1 MCVSSTITTSSVQLY
16 QVGVG
21 DISDALRGA
30 PLWDVECDAK
40 LRAQSWCTRLWQWW
54 SGGWWCRVGGDA
66 AISQMHFAASP
77 SMSAS
82 SNASTDCV
90 RAARH
95 TLFWILGG
103 ILGQFF
109 PHVKKHFTLDHP
121 KCSGKNNG
129 RQGKFVLRQI
139 DWARL
144 SALVRVPNGPVV
156 LGTCSNFAT
165 RRVPSIVEL
174 QDTGTAH
181 VWCWNFYSIICQ
193 NDLYQTFPADL
204 ITKCRVSLAKRVAY

>member
-1 MCVSSTITTSSVQLY
+1 MCVSCTITTSSVQLY

-95 TLFWILGG
+95 TLFWILGE

-139 DWARL
+139 NWARL
-144 SALVRVPNGPVV
+144 SALVRVPNSRGSEV
-156 LGTCSNFAT
+156 GN
-165 RRVPSIVEL
+165 
-174 QDTGTAH
+174 
-181 VWCWNFYSIICQ
+181 
-193 NDLYQTFPADL
+193 
-204 ITKCRVSLAKRVAY
+204 

>member
-1 MCVSSTITTSSVQLY
+1 MHLISQYSQQKQKTHLGVQKNIVGSLNNSMDLSAPIARFPTMLYRRSNLHNVCKLHDYDFIRATLSSGSGRYFRCTEGCSSL
-16 QVGVG
+16 GCR
-21 DISDALRGA
+21 I
-30 PLWDVECDAK
+30 VECDAK

-95 TLFWILGG
+95 TLFWILGE

-139 DWARL
+139 NWARL
-144 SALVRVPNGPVV
+144 SALVRVPNSRGSEV
-156 LGTCSNFAT
+156 GN
-165 RRVPSIVEL
+165 
-174 QDTGTAH
+174 
-181 VWCWNFYSIICQ
+181 
-193 NDLYQTFPADL
+193 
-204 ITKCRVSLAKRVAY
+204 